1 MLAYA
6 MTLALPESYTT
17 VKQNLWLRSPFTS
30 AEIVGVV
37 QAEWARRK
45 TSHNSGALIAIQQQ
59 GSGKSR
65 EKGTLYG
72 PDKHAYCTE
81 HKAYGHDTSKCIRL
95 HGRPSQPR
103 FSPAAVATTTA
114 PPFVL
119 YANVAQY
126 DSDGSAFISTSVVPA
141 DLRFVVDSG
150 ASEHMVTSASFL
162 TDLYTI
168 PTRKIAFGN
177 GDRLPSSQAGTFLLG
192 DLVFKASLSS
202 RTSAQILS
210 PPSKR
215 LRLTGGISIAS
226 MSTVWRFYSR
236 ERPVTKSS
244 RPPYTAVFLLS
255 RQANWHTHISQREQT
270 ISWTGI
276 SV

>member
-1 MLAYA
+1 MLTYA

-17 VKQNLWLRSPFTS
+17 VKQNLWLRSPLTS
-30 AEIVGVV
+30 AEVVGGV

-59 GSGKSR
+59 GSRKSR
-65 EKGTLYG
+65 EKGRLYG
-72 PDKHAYCTE
+72 PDKNAYCTE
-81 HKAYGHDTSKCIRL
+81 HKAYGHDTSRCIRL

-103 FSPAAVATTTA
+103 FSPAPVATTTA
-114 PPFVL
+114 PPFVSD
-119 YANVAQY
+119 ANVAQY
-126 DSDGSAFISTSVVPA
+126 DSDGFAFIATSVIPA

-150 ASEHMVTSASFL
+150 ASEHMITSASFL

-168 PTRKIAFGN
+168 PSRQIAFGN
-177 GDRLPSSQAGTFLLG
+177 GDRLPCSQAGTLLLG
-192 DLVFKASLSS
+192 DLVFKSVLVIPNFGPNLISTIKTP
-202 RTSAQILS
+202 RH
-210 PPSKR
+210 
-215 LRLTGGISIAS
+215 TGVISIAS
-226 MSTVWRFYSR
+226 MSRVWRFYSR

-244 RPPYTAVFLLS
+244 RPPYTSVFLLS
-255 RQANWHTHISQREQT
+255 RQANSHTHISQREQT